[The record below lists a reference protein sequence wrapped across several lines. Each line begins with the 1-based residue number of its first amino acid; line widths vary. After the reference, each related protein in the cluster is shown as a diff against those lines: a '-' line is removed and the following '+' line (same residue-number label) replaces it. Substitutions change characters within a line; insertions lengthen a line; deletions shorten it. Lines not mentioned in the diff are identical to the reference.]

1 MRMLITVRMDTEA
14 ADSAAKQGRL
24 VSVIREQLEKFKPEV
39 AYFTTDYGDR
49 TGFIVMDV
57 KEANELIAVAE
68 PVFTGLGAKISMRP
82 VTTAEDL
89 PEGGGATEDAAKRA
103 GA

>member
-1 MRMLITVRMDTEA
+1 MLITVRMDTETA
-14 ADSAAKQGRL
+14 GRAERQGRL
-24 VSVIREQLEKFKPEV
+24 VSVIREQLEKFKPEM

-57 KEANELIAVAE
+57 KEANELIAVAA
-68 PVFTGLGAKISMRP
+68 PVFAGLGAKISMRP

-89 PEGGGATEDAAKRA
+89 PEGGGTSEDAGKRR